1 MEKHTLA
8 ERTAAQLIGMIQE
21 RSYRPGDKLP
31 TEMEL
36 AADLNVGRNTVR
48 EALRLLMSRNIVTVR
63 QGAGTFV
70 SEKNGVADDPL
81 GFGMRED
88 KDRLTRELLQIRVI
102 LEPPIAGLA
111 AQNAEPEELV
121 RLEGILG
128 EMERL
133 IREKKDYS
141 RADSEFHAQIAAC
154 THNEVMS
161 DLVPVITEGVRVFA
175 SNVQETEYEQTLIS
189 HRAIFRAIAERR
201 PEEARQAMQYHLLYN
216 QYRYVNA
223 QEPGDGKK

>member
-8 ERTAAQLIGMIQE
+8 ERTAARLIEMIQE

-36 AADLNVGRNTVR
+36 AADLDVGRNTLR
-48 EALRLLMSRNIVTVR
+48 EALRLLISRNIVTVR

-70 SEKNGVADDPL
+70 SEKTGVADDPL

-111 AQNAEPEELV
+111 AQNAEPEEID
-121 RLEGILG
+121 RLREILT
-128 EMERL
+128 ELEQL
-133 IREKKDYS
+133 IREKKDYA
-141 RADSEFHAQIAAC
+141 RLDSEFHAQIAAC

-175 SNVQETEYEQTLIS
+175 RNVRETEYEQTLIS
-189 HRAIFRAIAERR
+189 HRAIFQAILERR
-201 PEEARQAMQYHLLYN
+201 PEEARQAMEYHLLYN
-216 QYRYVNA
+216 QYRYVNG
-223 QEPGDGKK
+223 QEGGNQ